1 MIPVKSSGAWRRL
14 GIMLRRWEIWLR
26 MRELHHDPDMWFT
39 ESKVPEYGS
48 PWDRSR
54 SHPCA
59 ELPVGT
65 ARVIDVAEAEARLR
79 LEAVHDYVGVLGT
92 AAQTRRA
99 YSLYV
104 MCRSIIEACAFSTWV
119 FNPGVGPTERL
130 LRGLALREQS
140 LGSHLRSLRSM
151 QDDDS
156 HQRNPDE
163 RQDIER
169 ARSEV
174 ATQMADIERIAGTV
188 CDELGST
195 SAEMPKRPSRT
206 QRVREM
212 LCDDM
217 DLPQGFDAYHRMSG
231 VAHSDAIGI
240 IGTWSP
246 DSGKPSIDY
255 YSFLSPFH
263 LALCSIQFALEQRG
277 ACWGETH
284 TGTKLHKIIA
294 RVERIIEGEP
304 GVELI

>member
-1 MIPVKSSGAWRRL
+1 MIPVKSRGAWRRV
-14 GIMLRRWEIWLR
+14 GVMLRRWEIWLR
-26 MRELHHDPDMWFT
+26 LRRLRGDPDKWFT
-39 ESKVPEYGS
+39 ESRMPEYGS

-59 ELPVGT
+59 ELSVGT
-65 ARVIDVAEAEARLR
+65 VRVIDVVEAEARLR
-79 LEAVHDYVGVLGT
+79 LEAVHDYFRVLC
-92 AAQTRRA
+92 AAMQTRST

-104 MCRSIIEACAFSTWV
+104 MCRSIIEACAFSSWV
-119 FNPGVGPTERL
+119 FNPRVGPTERL
-130 LRGLALREQS
+130 LRGLVLRERS

-151 QDDDS
+151 QSDDS
-156 HQRNPDE
+156 DVRSPDE
-163 RQDIER
+163 LQDIER
-169 ARSEV
+169 ARREV
-174 ATQMADIERIAGTV
+174 VTQLADVERVAGKIR
-188 CDELGST
+188 DELKSRCGEIS
-195 SAEMPKRPSRT
+195 KRPSHSR
-206 QRVREM
+206 RVREM

-240 IGTWSP
+240 IGTWSL
-246 DSGKPSIDY
+246 DSGTPSIDY

-263 LALCSIQFALEQRG
+263 LALCSIHFTLEQRG